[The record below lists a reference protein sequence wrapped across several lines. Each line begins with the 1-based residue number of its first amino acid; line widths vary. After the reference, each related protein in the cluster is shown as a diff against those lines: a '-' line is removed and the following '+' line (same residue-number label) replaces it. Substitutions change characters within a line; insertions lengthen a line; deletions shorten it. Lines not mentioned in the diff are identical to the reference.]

1 MQDMVPAMVL
11 SCESMIQKWE
21 ARICGSV
28 TKEWCEIDVWPYLED
43 LTGDVISRT
52 AFGSNHEEGTRI
64 FQLQK
69 EKLEISLPLLQLIV
83 IPGWR

>member
-1 MQDMVPAMVL
+1 MVPAMVL
-11 SCESMIQKWE
+11 SCSSMIQEWE
-21 ARICGSV
+21 AMVSGSD
-28 TKEWCEIDVWPYLED
+28 KGWCEIDVWPYLED

-52 AFGSNHEEGTRI
+52 AFGSSHEEGTRI